1 MEWLNHILPLPTD
14 IQAVIIICLICAVGL
29 MLGKIHVRGFSLGV
43 TFVFFCGILAG
54 SLGLTIDHSMLTY
67 AESFGLVLFV
77 YALGLQVGPGF
88 VSSFRQ
94 GGTTLNLLAIGVIL
108 LGTLIALLAVGLTGV
123 SLPDMMGVLCGATT
137 NTPALGAAQQT
148 LQQMHLPSAG
158 AALSCAV
165 TYPLG
170 LIGVILAIVIMK
182 PLLYKRQS
190 PAADLHNDD
199 EAFICSYQICN
210 PAIYG
215 KSLNNLTGLN
225 SKQFVVSRL
234 WRDGKVIL
242 PDATTSLQEGD
253 RLLVITKQKYA
264 DQLTVYFGSRDKT
277 DWNKNDIDW
286 NKLDHRLVSQR
297 IIITR
302 PGINGHKLGDLHLRN
317 RYGVTVSRVL
327 RSGIHLVAS
336 PSLILCMGDRVTLV
350 GEQQNIKR
358 AAAELGNSV
367 KSLDEPNLMTI
378 FIGIVLGL
386 TFGFIPLHIPGMSF
400 PVRLGLAG
408 GPIIMGI
415 LIGAYGPRFHMVTYT
430 TNSSNLMLRSLGL
443 SIYLACLGLDAGAD
457 FLTTVMRP
465 AALIWIAVAMVITL
479 LPVIIM
485 GAVSV
490 LFSKQSF
497 SATCGMVCGAMA
509 NPIALNYAND
519 TLPGDEASV
528 SYATVYPLCM
538 FARVILAQLIVMFFA

>member
-1 MEWLNHILPLPTD
+1 MEWLDKILLVPSD
-14 IQAVIIICLICAVGL
+14 IQAVVVICLICAVGL

-43 TFVFFCGILAG
+43 TFVFFCGILSG
-54 SLGLTIDHSMLTY
+54 SIGLTIDHQMLVY

-94 GGTTLNLLAIGVIL
+94 GGTTLNLLAIGVVMI
-108 LGTLIALLAVGLTGV
+108 GTLIALLAVRLTGV
-123 SLPDMMGVLCGATT
+123 ALPDMMGVLCGATT

-148 LQQMHLPSAG
+148 LQQMHQPSAG

-182 PLLYKRQS
+182 PLLSKRQA
-190 PAADLHNDD
+190 PASDLHNDD
-199 EAFICSYQICN
+199 EAYISSYQVCN
-210 PAIYG
+210 PAVYG
-215 KSLNNLTGLN
+215 KRLNNLTGLDN
-225 SKQFVVSRL
+225 KQFVVSRL

-242 PDATTSLQEGD
+242 PDASTSLQEGD

-302 PGINGHKLGDLHLRN
+302 PGINGHKLGDLRLRN

-350 GEQQNIKR
+350 GEQQNIQR

-386 TFGFIPLHIPGMSF
+386 AFGFIPLHIPGMSF

-457 FLTTVMRP
+457 FLATVMRP
-465 AALIWIAVAMVITL
+465 AAIIWVVVAMVITL
-479 LPVIIM
+479 LPVLIM

-490 LFSKQSF
+490 LCSKLSF
-497 SATCGMVCGAMA
+497 AATCGMVCGAMA
-509 NPIALNYAND
+509 NPIALNYTND

>member
-1 MEWLNHILPLPTD
+1 
-14 IQAVIIICLICAVGL
+14 
-29 MLGKIHVRGFSLGV
+29 
-43 TFVFFCGILAG
+43 
-54 SLGLTIDHSMLTY
+54 
-67 AESFGLVLFV
+67 
-77 YALGLQVGPGF
+77 
-88 VSSFRQ
+88 
-94 GGTTLNLLAIGVIL
+94 
-108 LGTLIALLAVGLTGV
+108 
-123 SLPDMMGVLCGATT
+123 
-137 NTPALGAAQQT
+137 
-148 LQQMHLPSAG
+148 
-158 AALSCAV
+158 
-165 TYPLG
+165 
-170 LIGVILAIVIMK
+170 
-182 PLLYKRQS
+182 
-190 PAADLHNDD
+190 
-199 EAFICSYQICN
+199 
-210 PAIYG
+210 
-215 KSLNNLTGLN
+215 
-225 SKQFVVSRL
+225 
-234 WRDGKVIL
+234 
-242 PDATTSLQEGD
+242 
-253 RLLVITKQKYA
+253 
-264 DQLTVYFGSRDKT
+264 
-277 DWNKNDIDW
+277 
-286 NKLDHRLVSQR
+286 
-297 IIITR
+297 
-302 PGINGHKLGDLHLRN
+302 
-317 RYGVTVSRVL
+317 
-327 RSGIHLVAS
+327 
-336 PSLILCMGDRVTLV
+336 MGDRVTLV

>member
-1 MEWLNHILPLPTD
+1 M
-14 IQAVIIICLICAVGL
+14 
-29 MLGKIHVRGFSLGV
+29 
-43 TFVFFCGILAG
+43 
-54 SLGLTIDHSMLTY
+54 
-67 AESFGLVLFV
+67 
-77 YALGLQVGPGF
+77 
-88 VSSFRQ
+88 
-94 GGTTLNLLAIGVIL
+94 
-108 LGTLIALLAVGLTGV
+108 
-123 SLPDMMGVLCGATT
+123 
-137 NTPALGAAQQT
+137 
-148 LQQMHLPSAG
+148 
-158 AALSCAV
+158 
-165 TYPLG
+165 
-170 LIGVILAIVIMK
+170 
-182 PLLYKRQS
+182 
-190 PAADLHNDD
+190 
-199 EAFICSYQICN
+199 
-210 PAIYG
+210 
-215 KSLNNLTGLN
+215 
-225 SKQFVVSRL
+225 SRL

-327 RSGIHLVAS
+327 RSGINLVAS

-465 AALIWIAVAMVITL
+465 APLSGLQW
-479 LPVIIM
+479 PW
-485 GAVSV
+485 S
-490 LFSKQSF
+490 SRCCPSSSWEPYPSC
-497 SATCGMVCGAMA
+497 SANRAFQPPA
-509 NPIALNYAND
+509 AWYAAPWP
-519 TLPGDEASV
+519 TPS
-528 SYATVYPLCM
+528 P
-538 FARVILAQLIVMFFA
+538 